1 MQAVAAVAVA
11 VGPEDLY
18 DIFGF
23 FVHVCVCL
31 GKDLYLNL
39 MSVVVVVSFLHVGI
53 LHVELYGDGAPPLL
67 LTVLRY
73 VIPGL
78 LAMYLASTVSVS
90 PVSLKDALSYLYIY
104 IIDFLA
110 TRTCR
115 ST

>member
-1 MQAVAAVAVA
+1 
-11 VGPEDLY
+11 
-18 DIFGF
+18 
-23 FVHVCVCL
+23 
-31 GKDLYLNL
+31 

-90 PVSLKDALSYLYIY
+90 PVSLKDALSYLYI
-104 IIDFLA
+104 L
-110 TRTCR
+110 
-115 ST
+115 

>member
-53 LHVELYGDGAPPLL
+53 LHVELYGDGADGAPPLL

-90 PVSLKDALSYLYIY
+90 PVSLKDALSYMYLLI
-104 IIDFLA
+104 L
-110 TRTCR
+110 
-115 ST
+115 